1 MHTQVI
7 VRGGTPLEQ
16 ELAKFIQEN
25 EGNDGIDRII
35 RKKLVKVALVLTRGN
50 QSEAARILGINRGTL
65 HKVMKG

>member
-1 MHTQVI
+1 MHTQTI

-65 HKVMKG
+65 RKVMKG